1 MKVFL
6 ISAHGE
12 TPPNLS
18 HTADADKPAPV
29 PESLVP
35 QFGKKLNLHSTS
47 TSRKKKSK
55 RPPDFGE
62 KIVYSRDCVARWW
75 PVGSGGMIIYVIIS
89 TNEVTEGSQTS
100 PWVFIAEKVQQDLVF
115 ALQNLKIELEGENS
129 HLFFLLNAAW
139 NRPWKTF
146 YTNIPSEFIEEIVQA
161 IVPRLDFIFTKR
173 RIIIID
179 KNQPKTTITCKCT
192 AAKDLGKLKMYKIR
206 SSLVRHMVEDISCLD
221 KNLDL
226 RIMLCTKR
234 KLMEIEATLDASVK
248 GGLRWPLGKEE
259 SSEDRF
265 TVVGAWHT
273 KHRNLYLRC
282 ADRFDFVTSKGGI
295 SNEVTLKIHE
305 ASGWL
310 KDDILDAAYISK
322 TLEDAVKL
330 AWEIF

>member
-1 MKVFL
+1 M
-6 ISAHGE
+6 AN

-18 HTADADKPAPV
+18 HSADADKPAPV

-75 PVGSGGMIIYVIIS
+75 PVGSGGDDHIRKSFRLERTSNTGSS
-89 TNEVTEGSQTS
+89 TS
-100 PWVFIAEKVQQDLVF
+100 
-115 ALQNLKIELEGENS
+115 LEILRS
-129 HLFFLLNAAW
+129 AAW

-161 IVPRLDFIFTKR
+161 IVPKIGFYFHKEKDHYYVKIS
-173 RIIIID
+173 D

-226 RIMLCTKR
+226 RIMLCKKR
-234 KLMEIEATLDASVK
+234 KLMEIEDEDMDAIRRLVEEATLDASVK

-273 KHRNLYLRC
+273 KHRKFKLQDLDISLYLRC

-330 AWEIF
+330 AWENFLDCSYPLGN

>member
-12 TPPNLS
+12 HTPNLS
-18 HTADADKPAPV
+18 HSADADKPAPV

-75 PVGSGGMIIYVIIS
+75 PVGSGGMIIYVSHFVWNAPPTRFSS
-89 TNEVTEGSQTS
+89 TKEGG
-100 PWVFIAEKVQQDLVF
+100 
-115 ALQNLKIELEGENS
+115 N
-129 HLFFLLNAAW
+129 HLFYGSSTSLEILRSAAW

-161 IVPRLDFIFTKR
+161 IVPKIGFYFHKEKDHYYVKIS
-173 RIIIID
+173 D

-226 RIMLCTKR
+226 RIMLCKKR
-234 KLMEIEATLDASVK
+234 KLMEIERER
-248 GGLRWPLGKEE
+248 GLRWPLGKEE

-273 KHRNLYLRC
+273 KHRKFKLQDLDISLYLRC
-282 ADRFDFVTSKGGI
+282 ADRFDFVTSKGEFPMK
-295 SNEVTLKIHE
+295 SLSRYTKQ
-305 ASGWL
+305 
-310 KDDILDAAYISK
+310 DDILDAAYISK

-330 AWEIF
+330 AWENFLDCSYPLGN